1 MVVRFRP
8 HVDFL
13 ESTSLLEVD
22 IYIET
27 MYFIVLFL
35 VAISVVHA
43 SINVIAS
50 VRGKKYE
57 IEAETVQE
65 FTAKVESVVNL
76 SADEQSVL
84 FRGKV
89 LSPSD
94 VLAEVGVASGDV
106 LMVVKGRRARPKV
119 EESEQVIDND
129 LTTSS
134 SQDDVANP
142 FAKMPQGAGDMESA
156 MKQMDTLLDSTVFDE
171 YFKDDESLE
180 KARMQLLDNLDQYEK
195 AMPGFKNQAQ
205 EIASD
210 PEKWRA
216 AMTKARDQI
225 ALLRQQREQFRA
237 GQSPSAK
244 SPPPATR

>member
-1 MVVRFRP
+1 M
-8 HVDFL
+8 L
-13 ESTSLLEVD
+13 TILL
-22 IYIET
+22 
-27 MYFIVLFL
+27 LL
-35 VAISVVHA
+35 VAISAVYA
-43 SINVIAS
+43 SVNVIAS

-89 LSPSD
+89 LSPAD
-94 VLAEVGVASGDV
+94 VLADVGVASGDV

-119 EESEQVIDND
+119 ESESTVDTD
-129 LTTSS
+129 LAGAGAAGDAT
-134 SQDDVANP
+134 NP
-142 FAKMPQGAGDMESA
+142 FAKMPQGPEDMEGA
-156 MKQMDTLLDSTVFDE
+156 MKQMDALLDSTVFDE

-180 KARMQLLDNLDQYEK
+180 KARLQLLENLDQYEK
-195 AMPGFKNQAQ
+195 AMPGFKTQAQ

-225 ALLRQQREQFRA
+225 AMLRQQREQFRA
-237 GQSPSAK
+237 TQSSK
-244 SPPPATR
+244 TPPPAAR

>member
-1 MVVRFRP
+1 MFSHLLALAIVIVTINT
-8 HVDFL
+8 VD
-13 ESTSLLEVD
+13 
-22 IYIET
+22 
-27 MYFIVLFL
+27 
-35 VAISVVHA
+35 A

-76 SADEQSVL
+76 SANEQSVL

-89 LSPSD
+89 LSPTD
-94 VLAEVGVASGDV
+94 VLTDVGVSSGDV
-106 LMVVKGRRARPKV
+106 LMVVKGRKARPKV
-119 EESEQVIDND
+119 EEENEQSAND
-129 LTTSS
+129 ELTTSS
-134 SQDDVANP
+134 GSQDDAVNP

-180 KARMQLLDNLDQYEK
+180 KARMQLLENLDQYEK
-195 AMPGFKNQAQ
+195 AMPGFKTQAQ

-237 GQSPSAK
+237 GQPK
-244 SPPPATR
+244 TTPPAAR

>member
-1 MVVRFRP
+1 
-8 HVDFL
+8 
-13 ESTSLLEVD
+13 
-22 IYIET
+22 
-27 MYFIVLFL
+27 MYFILLFL

-43 SINVIAS
+43 SVNVIAS

-89 LSPSD
+89 LSPAD
-94 VLAEVGVASGDV
+94 VLADVGVASGDV

-119 EESEQVIDND
+119 EESEQVADNND
-129 LTTSS
+129 LATSGS
-134 SQDDVANP
+134 SQDDAVNP

-180 KARMQLLDNLDQYEK
+180 KARLQLLDNLDQYEK

-205 EIASD
+205 EIATD

-225 ALLRQQREQFRA
+225 TLLRQQREQFRA
-237 GQSPSAK
+237 GQTSPK
-244 SPPPATR
+244 TPPPASR